1 MNWVDILLHNFSA
14 VLNHCGNISKK
25 FSIGRGARQGDPIAS
40 YIFIICIEIL
50 AYKLRNEQAIK
61 GFQIENLSH
70 LLELYADDCSIFLEP
85 KDENLRKTLEVLD
98 TFYQI
103 SGLKISVSKTK
114 AIWFGRGHG
123 NIHKLCPDLV
133 LDWDTKFTLLGI
145 DFTNNLEGME
155 CNFHS
160 KIEKIKK
167 ILNQWFHR
175 SLTVYGKIVV
185 IKTLAL
191 PKLCH
196 LALVLPDLN
205 KHQIKQLETLAF
217 NFLWDNKPDKIA
229 RDHVKLSE
237 KAGGLGFLDIKDFW
251 LSLKF
256 SWLRRALHTS
266 AFWPKILIQQV
277 ESIIGHN
284 LTIPDLLQ
292 LGPRYLEKVGKNIDN
307 KFWKQVLCSVG
318 LFMQGALF
326 CNPEKIITAPFWDN
340 PLILR
345 NNKAIKYSTFPS
357 LFNKISSIADFYRP
371 GTCTFYTREE
381 LMNVFNTD
389 ISPETLIEIHFI
401 IKSAR
406 RKLGLQNDISTEIVY
421 PFQPLLINLANLTNK
436 GCNVYYRV
444 LRKKNNIKTTLSTRE
459 SKWHNELGCTFG
471 IDFWNKTYN
480 LTSNIKY
487 ENKIKYLQ
495 YQINRNS
502 LFTNYK
508 VNKFKRHISPFC
520 SFCIQAQNPV
530 TPCELVSHIF
540 YDCDYVL
547 NLWQEIINWL
557 KTLNINIPL
566 DRKAL
571 LFGLSD
577 QASTSVQNYLI
588 LYTKYFIWV
597 TKFQT
602 KQLGFDSFR
611 TFLKNKLEDLKRAYY
626 YENKERCFEPW
637 LLIYECLV
645 SDP

>member
-1 MNWVDILLHNFSA
+1 M
-14 VLNHCGNISKK
+14 
-25 FSIGRGARQGDPIAS
+25 
-40 YIFIICIEIL
+40 
-50 AYKLRNEQAIK
+50 
-61 GFQIENLSH
+61 
-70 LLELYADDCSIFLEP
+70 
-85 KDENLRKTLEVLD
+85 
-98 TFYQI
+98 
-103 SGLKISVSKTK
+103 
-114 AIWFGRGHG
+114 
-123 NIHKLCPDLV
+123 
-133 LDWDTKFTLLGI
+133 
-145 DFTNNLEGME
+145 
-155 CNFHS
+155 
-160 KIEKIKK
+160 
-167 ILNQWFHR
+167 
-175 SLTVYGKIVV
+175 
-185 IKTLAL
+185 
-191 PKLCH
+191 
-196 LALVLPDLN
+196 
-205 KHQIKQLETLAF
+205 
-217 NFLWDNKPDKIA
+217 
-229 RDHVKLSE
+229 
-237 KAGGLGFLDIKDFW
+237 
-251 LSLKF
+251 
-256 SWLRRALHTS
+256 
-266 AFWPKILIQQV
+266 
-277 ESIIGHN
+277 
-284 LTIPDLLQ
+284 
-292 LGPRYLEKVGKNIDN
+292 
-307 KFWKQVLCSVG
+307 
-318 LFMQGALF
+318 
-326 CNPEKIITAPFWDN
+326 
-340 PLILR
+340 
-345 NNKAIKYSTFPS
+345 
-357 LFNKISSIADFYRP
+357 
-371 GTCTFYTREE
+371 
-381 LMNVFNTD
+381 
-389 ISPETLIEIHFI
+389 
-401 IKSAR
+401 
-406 RKLGLQNDISTEIVY
+406 
-421 PFQPLLINLANLTNK
+421 
-436 GCNVYYRV
+436 
-444 LRKKNNIKTTLSTRE
+444 KTTLSTRE